1 MLRENMAIL
10 HPFLFSSFFLF
21 FILLHPRPQAMI
33 GSGLNGGRQEPKSQ
47 REEPFFQIGGAM
59 ISRQWSKSHCF
70 SSPSALLLVGPDFW
84 QSRKVHSRLG
94 LMKPQF
100 SAGRLDKGS
109 SKEPEDFRSMRSLG
123 NWPLTVAGGLLRWRP
138 LWACVSPILNS
149 THKCGGLNYGTDHP
163 QALNWTLH
171 GTVMEHITELNLET
185 QSTEG
190 KSELEVWPQPGQLLA
205 KTKISAFLVGLK

>member
-1 MLRENMAIL
+1 MT
-10 HPFLFSSFFLF
+10 
-21 FILLHPRPQAMI
+21 
-33 GSGLNGGRQEPKSQ
+33 
-47 REEPFFQIGGAM
+47 
-59 ISRQWSKSHCF
+59 SRQWSKSHCF

-84 QSRKVHSRLG
+84 QSWKVHSRSWKVHSRLG

-100 SAGRLDKGS
+100 SAGRLEKGS

-123 NWPLTVAGGLLRWRP
+123 NWPLKVADGLLLWRP
-138 LWACVSPILNS
+138 HWACVSPILNS
-149 THKCGGLNYGTDHP
+149 THKCGGLNYGIDHP

-171 GTVMEHITELNLET
+171 GTVMEHVTELKLET

-190 KSELEVWPQPGQLLA
+190 KSELEVWTQQGQLMA